1 MVDGRNYS
9 LADYEKIFNSL
20 LRPGLTPEIG
30 NGEAVE
36 RQEDES
42 QKDHDPDGEGVIDDR
57 EG

>member
-1 MVDGRNYS
+1 M
-9 LADYEKIFNSL
+9 L

-36 RQEDES
+36 RQEDEP